1 MHNRRIDIV
10 IISTSSQLENI
21 LAKAYESDEC
31 FLSFKTVEQV
41 SELDRYNMDIL
52 IDDTDAFAGSLVNV
66 ESGDN
71 NTAVVLCITNQQ
83 LVLLTKPVEDQLS
96 DIWLKPF
103 VPKLIQ
109 FQFQKLINEIILKRK
124 YRLSQIYLDTLINNM
139 PDLIWFKRLD
149 GIHVKVNDEFCH
161 TVGKARQDIEGYDHY
176 HIWNIPKEEY
186 ENSEYV
192 CLDTDSI
199 VIASKTPGVF
209 DEKVE
214 GQRGLRQLKT
224 YKTPIFDDRGE
235 LIGTVGAAQ
244 DVTELKN
251 MDAELEVILK
261 NMPFAILV
269 QDLNGRV
276 LNINQK
282 FEEYFR
288 TKKAD
293 IIGINYNILG
303 VKTTNDANV
312 PNRIFNEQD
321 KELCLQHDNT
331 NMILKIHRE
340 PIYDF
345 FENLVGNLYIYREIT
360 VERNFEEQLKKMAYT
375 DELTGL
381 FTRRYLYEYID
392 NSTTISQLHLLY
404 MDLDNFKFIN
414 DTYGHHYGDIMLK
427 NVGTFLCEIFPHDV
441 CVRMGGDEFL
451 VAVIG
456 EVSVAEIEE
465 QAQKLLTAITTS
477 FHIMPG
483 TEPLAFSIGIAS
495 FEGDQPVQLDE
506 LLEKSDIALYKA
518 KKNGKNQYAIFCPS
532 MENQ

>member
-1 MHNRRIDIV
+1 MYNRRIDIV
-10 IISTSSQLENI
+10 IISTSLQLENI
-21 LAKAYESDEC
+21 LAKAYESDES
-31 FLSFKTVEQV
+31 FLSFTTVEQI
-41 SELDRYNMDIL
+41 SKLDQYNMDIL
-52 IDDTDAFAGSLVNV
+52 IDDTFAGSMASVK
-66 ESGDN
+66 SGDIS
-71 NTAVVLCITNQQ
+71 TAVVLCITKQQ
-83 LVLLTKPVEDQLS
+83 VALLTKSVENQLA

-103 VPKLIQ
+103 DPKLIQ
-109 FQFQKLINEIILKRK
+109 FQFRKLIGEVMLKRK
-124 YRLSQIYLDTLINNM
+124 YRLSQIYMDALINNM

-149 GIHVKVNDEFCH
+149 GIHVKVNNEFCH
-161 TVGKARQDIEGYDHY
+161 TVGKAKQDIEGHDHY
-176 HIWNIPKEEY
+176 HIWNIDKEEY

-214 GQRGLRQLKT
+214 GRRGLRQLKT
-224 YKTPIFDDRGE
+224 YKTPIFDDNGE

-261 NMPFAILV
+261 TMPFAILV

-276 LNINQK
+276 LNINPK

-288 TKKAD
+288 IKKED
-293 IIGINYNILG
+293 IIGITYNILG

-312 PNRIFNEQD
+312 PDRIFNEQD
-321 KELCLQHDNT
+321 KELCLQYDNT
-331 NMILKIHRE
+331 DMILKIHRE

-345 FENLVGNLYIYREIT
+345 FENLIGNLYIYREIT

-392 NSTTISQLHLLY
+392 NNTTISQLHLLY

-414 DTYGHHYGDIMLK
+414 DTYGHHYGDILLK
-427 NVGTFLCEIFPHDV
+427 NIGTVLREIFPHDV

-451 VAVIG
+451 IAIIG

-465 QAQKLLTAITTS
+465 QAQKLLADITTC

-483 TEPLAFSIGIAS
+483 AEPLSFSIGIAT
-495 FEGDQPVQLDE
+495 FAGDHPVHLDE

-518 KKNGKNQYAIFCPS
+518 KKNGKNQYAIYQPS
-532 MENQ
+532 MKKQ

>member
-1 MHNRRIDIV
+1 MYNRSINIV
-10 IISTSSQLENI
+10 IISPSFQLENM
-21 LAKAYESDEC
+21 LVQAYEANDYY
-31 FLSFKTVEQV
+31 LSFKTVGQV
-41 SELDRYNMDIL
+41 AELDRYNPDIL
-52 IDDTDAFAGSLVNV
+52 IDDNFTGSLASVKN
-66 ESGDN
+66 GDN
-71 NTAVVLCITNQQ
+71 NAAVVLCVTQQ
-83 LVLLTKPVEDQLS
+83 QFASLTKPDANQLA

-103 VPKLIQ
+103 APKLIE
-109 FQFQKLINEIILKRK
+109 FQFRKLIEEIMLKRK
-124 YRLSQIYLDTLINNM
+124 YRLSQIYMDTLINNI

-149 GIHVKVNDEFCH
+149 GIHVKVNNEFCH
-161 TVGKARQDIEGYDHY
+161 TVGKTKQNIEGYDHY
-176 HIWNIPKEEY
+176 HIWNIDKEEY

-192 CLDTDSI
+192 CLDTDAI
-199 VIASKTPGVF
+199 VLASKTPGIF

-214 GQRGLRQLKT
+214 GRRGLRQLKT

-251 MDAELEVILK
+251 MDAELDVILK
-261 NMPFAILV
+261 TMPFAILI

-276 LNINQK
+276 LNINPK
-282 FEEYFR
+282 FEEFFQ

-293 IIGINYNILG
+293 IVGITYNILG

-312 PNRIFNEQD
+312 PDRIFNEQN
-321 KELCLQHDNT
+321 KELYLLHGNT
-331 NMILKIHRE
+331 DMILKIHRE

-345 FENLVGNLYIYREIT
+345 FENLIGSLYIYREIT

-392 NSTTISQLHLLY
+392 NSTTISQLHILY
-404 MDLDNFKFIN
+404 MDLDNFKFVN
-414 DTYGHHYGDIMLK
+414 DTYGHHYGDILLK
-427 NVGTFLCEIFPHDV
+427 NIGTVLREIFPHDV

-451 VAVIG
+451 TAVIG

-465 QAQKLLTAITTS
+465 QAQKLLTAMNTC
-477 FHIMPG
+477 FHTMPG
-483 TEPLAFSIGIAS
+483 AEPLSFSIGIAS
-495 FEGDQPVQLDE
+495 FAGDQPVQLDE

-518 KKNGKNQYAIFCPS
+518 KRNGKNQYAVYQPS
-532 MENQ
+532 MEKK